1 MNIYELVDD
10 VLDGLSVPY
19 AAVQFLTASPSIP
32 LPDLFL
38 VSTIITNM
46 PEETADDE
54 EVSRFYRVQ
63 ISVYNRS
70 GLTGLPDVDAAMKA
84 AGFKKSD
91 RRELPIDRETGHY
104 GLALDYTILLD
115 AGA

>member
-1 MNIYELVDD
+1 MIYTLIDNA
-10 VLDGLSVPY
+10 LSSLMVPY
-19 AAVQFLTASPSIP
+19 AAILYQTETPGAP

-38 VSTIITNM
+38 VSTIVTDM

-63 ISVYNRS
+63 ISVYNRA

-84 AGFKKSD
+84 AGFKKSNTK
-91 RRELPIDRETGHY
+91 ELPIDRETGHY
-104 GLALDYTILLD
+104 GLALEYTILLD
-115 AGA
+115 AGE